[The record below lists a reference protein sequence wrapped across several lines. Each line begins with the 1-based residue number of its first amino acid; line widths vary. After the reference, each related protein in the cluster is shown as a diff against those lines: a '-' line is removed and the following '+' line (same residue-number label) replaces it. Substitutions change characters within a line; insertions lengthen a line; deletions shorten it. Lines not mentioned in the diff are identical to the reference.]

1 MATSIDRI
9 NEVAQCLWG
18 EIYEEEFGGKPRGK
32 FLLTREDLKSLL
44 GVQRLHFSTVRQL
57 TDACL
62 KLGLVVIDLDSYF
75 AMVELRF
82 LEKWRRVPKRL
93 IKDHTQELD
102 AFEGEDEDEEDL
114 EDLEGMDEID
124 EK

>member
-18 EIYEEEFGGKPRGK
+18 EIYEEEFGGKPR
-32 FLLTREDLKSLL
+32 